1 MNGSVSA
8 VVLGEDGEGVLLHLR
23 EDFRVWSLP
32 GGRVEAGEGWEEAAV
47 RETEEETGFRI
58 RVERLVGRYTRPN
71 MPGGPD
77 TKHVCLGRVVD
88 GAPIRRGP
96 ETLEVA
102 WFPLDALPPSLPRM
116 MREYVRD
123 ATTPDGPHAI
133 ERTQRL
139 PRWYALAL
147 GALLRLRDLR
157 DRRKS
162 RV

>member
-8 VVLGEDGEGVLLHLR
+8 VVLGEEGEDVLLHLR

-32 GGRVEAGEGWEEAAV
+32 GGRVEAGEGWEKAAV

-58 RVERLVGRYTRPN
+58 RVDRLVGRYRRPN
-71 MPGGPD
+71 MPGGGD
-77 TKHVCLGRVVD
+77 TKYVCLGRVVG

-123 ATTPDGPHAI
+123 ATSNGPHPI

-139 PRWYALAL
+139 PLWYALAL

-157 DRRKS
+157 DRRTS